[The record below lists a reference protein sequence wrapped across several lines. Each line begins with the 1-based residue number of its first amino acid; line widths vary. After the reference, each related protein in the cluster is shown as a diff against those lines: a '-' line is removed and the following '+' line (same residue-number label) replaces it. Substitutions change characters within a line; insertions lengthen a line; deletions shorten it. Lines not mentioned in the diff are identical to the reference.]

1 MDSILQHTKAALGIS
16 EDDSSFDVEITMHI
30 NNAFSTLNDLGVGP
44 ETGFVIEDDTE
55 VWTDLFPNE
64 DDPVKLKIILS
75 KVKTYIYLKVKQV
88 FDPPTSPA
96 HVTAMENQIR
106 ETEWRLNVNREETEW
121 VDPTVTD
128 SDLVVVDGG
137 NPAGE

>member
-16 EDDSSFDVEITMHI
+16 EDDASFDIEIVMHI
-30 NNAFSTLNDLGVGP
+30 NTAFSTLNDLGVGP
-44 ETGFVIEDDTE
+44 ETGFVIVDDTE

-64 DDPVKLKIILS
+64 DDPVKLKVVLS
-75 KVKTYIYLKVKQV
+75 KIKTYIYLKVKQV
-88 FDPPTSPA
+88 FDPPTSPP
-96 HVTAMENQIR
+96 HVTALENQIR
-106 ETEWRLNVNREETEW
+106 ETEWRLNVNREETDW
-121 VDPTVTD
+121 VDPTVTY